1 LTGRRVAPEHLV
13 IDASVSAS
21 WLFDDE
27 NDPYAEAV
35 LAALEGAEAIV
46 PQLWHYEMRNIL
58 LVARRRQRITAP
70 GLAERI
76 AALTELPLAS
86 DLDPD
91 LDRAMELAERHALT
105 FYDALYLELARRRDA
120 PLATLDAALQRA
132 AKTEGLAFE
141 PG

>member
-1 LTGRRVAPEHLV
+1 MAPGTLGV
-13 IDASVSAS
+13 DASVSAS

-27 NDPYAEAV
+27 DDPYAEAV
-35 LAALEGAEAIV
+35 LAELEMAEGLV
-46 PQLWHYEMRNIL
+46 PQLWHFEMRNIL